1 MQNISKLYQI
11 TQDNKSFRI
20 KNQKCVSILLKN
32 SMIERSE
39 LSNYLWI
46 KIPFDIFKSITFR
59 RKNLSTFIKGIR
71 EENLNIR
78 NTLKSL
84 FKINGLLLF
93 LIMSWCIDAEK
104 KMLVFFLKSIYTLSK
119 VTLKTR
125 ALESVIIACE
135 RVLNEIQ
142 LLLMNQLN
150 IPFQHLP

>member
-1 MQNISKLYQI
+1 MQNISKIYET

-104 KMLVFFLKSIYTLSK
+104 KMLVFFLKSLYTLSK

>member
-1 MQNISKLYQI
+1 MQNISKIYQI
-11 TQDNKSFRI
+11 TQGNKSFRI

-104 KMLVFFLKSIYTLSK
+104 KMLLFFLKSIYTLNK

>member
-1 MQNISKLYQI
+1 MQNISKIYQI

-32 SMIERSE
+32 SMIECSE

>member
-1 MQNISKLYQI
+1 MQNISKIYQI
-11 TQDNKSFRI
+11 TQDNKSF
-20 KNQKCVSILLKN
+20 SILLKN

-59 RKNLSTFIKGIR
+59 RKNLSTFINGIR

-125 ALESVIIACE
+125 VLESVIIACE

>member
-1 MQNISKLYQI
+1 MQNISKIYQI

-46 KIPFDIFKSITFR
+46 KIPFDIFKSITFS

>member
-1 MQNISKLYQI
+1 MQNISKIYQI
-11 TQDNKSFRI
+11 TQDNKSF
-20 KNQKCVSILLKN
+20 SILLKN

-59 RKNLSTFIKGIR
+59 RKNLSTFINGIR

-125 ALESVIIACE
+125 VLESVIIACE
-135 RVLNEIQ
+135 RVLNE
-142 LLLMNQLN
+142 M
-150 IPFQHLP
+150 

>member
-1 MQNISKLYQI
+1 MQNISKIYQI

>member
-1 MQNISKLYQI
+1 MQNISKIYQT

-46 KIPFDIFKSITFR
+46 KISFDIFKSITFR

>member
-1 MQNISKLYQI
+1 MQNISKICQI
-11 TQDNKSFRI
+11 TQNKSFRI
-20 KNQKCVSILLKN
+20 KNQKRVSILLKN
-32 SMIERSE
+32 SMIEPSE

-46 KIPFDIFKSITFR
+46 KIKFDIFKSITFR
-59 RKNLSTFIKGIR
+59 RKNLSTFINGIR
-71 EENLNIR
+71 EEFLNNR
-78 NTLKSL
+78 NTSL
-84 FKINGLLLF
+84 FKINGFLLF
-93 LIMSWCIDAEK
+93 LIVSWYIDAEK

>member
-1 MQNISKLYQI
+1 MQNISKIYQI

-104 KMLVFFLKSIYTLSK
+104 KMLLFFLKSIYTLNK

>member
-1 MQNISKLYQI
+1 MQNISKIYQI

-32 SMIERSE
+32 PMIERSE

>member
-1 MQNISKLYQI
+1 MQNISKIYQI

-59 RKNLSTFIKGIR
+59 RKNLSTFIKGVR

>member
-1 MQNISKLYQI
+1 MQNISKIYQI

-104 KMLVFFLKSIYTLSK
+104 KMLVFFLKSLYTLSK
-119 VTLKTR
+119 VILKTR

>member
-1 MQNISKLYQI
+1 MQNISKIYQI
-11 TQDNKSFRI
+11 TQDNKSLRI

>member
-1 MQNISKLYQI
+1 MQNISKIYQI
-11 TQDNKSFRI
+11 TQDNKSF
-20 KNQKCVSILLKN
+20 SILLKN

-59 RKNLSTFIKGIR
+59 RKNLSTFINDIR

-125 ALESVIIACE
+125 VLESVIIAWE

>member
-1 MQNISKLYQI
+1 MQNISKIYQI

-119 VTLKTR
+119 VTLTTR

>member
-1 MQNISKLYQI
+1 MQNISKIYQI

-78 NTLKSL
+78 DTLKSL

>member
-20 KNQKCVSILLKN
+20 KNQKCVSILLIN

-119 VTLKTR
+119 ATLKTYLFKR
-125 ALESVIIACE
+125 
-135 RVLNEIQ
+135 RVSS
-142 LLLMNQLN
+142 NQL
-150 IPFQHLP
+150 

>member
-1 MQNISKLYQI
+1 MQNISKIYQI
-11 TQDNKSFRI
+11 TQDNKSFSI

-32 SMIERSE
+32 SMFERSE

-59 RKNLSTFIKGIR
+59 RKNLSTFINGIQ

-125 ALESVIIACE
+125 VLESIIIACE
-135 RVLNEIQ
+135 RVLNEI
-142 LLLMNQLN
+142 
-150 IPFQHLP
+150 

>member
-59 RKNLSTFIKGIR
+59 RKNLSTFINGIR

-93 LIMSWCIDAEK
+93 LIMSRCIDAEK

-119 VTLKTR
+119 ATLKTYLFKR
-125 ALESVIIACE
+125 
-135 RVLNEIQ
+135 RVSS
-142 LLLMNQLN
+142 NQL
-150 IPFQHLP
+150 

>member
-1 MQNISKLYQI
+1 MQNISKIYQI

-104 KMLVFFLKSIYTLSK
+104 KMLLFFLKSIYTLSK

>member
-1 MQNISKLYQI
+1 MQNISKIYET

>member
-1 MQNISKLYQI
+1 MQNISKIYQI

-119 VTLKTR
+119 ATLKTYLFKR
-125 ALESVIIACE
+125 
-135 RVLNEIQ
+135 RVSS
-142 LLLMNQLN
+142 NQL
-150 IPFQHLP
+150 

>member
-1 MQNISKLYQI
+1 MQNISKIYQI
-11 TQDNKSFRI
+11 TQDNKSFSI
-20 KNQKCVSILLKN
+20 KNQKCVCILLKN

-59 RKNLSTFIKGIR
+59 RKNLSTFINGIR

-125 ALESVIIACE
+125 VLESVIIACE

>member
-119 VTLKTR
+119 ATLKTYLFKR
-125 ALESVIIACE
+125 
-135 RVLNEIQ
+135 RVSS
-142 LLLMNQLN
+142 NQL
-150 IPFQHLP
+150 

>member
-1 MQNISKLYQI
+1 MQNISKIYQI

-93 LIMSWCIDAEK
+93 LIMSRCIDAEK

-119 VTLKTR
+119 ATLKTYLFKR
-125 ALESVIIACE
+125 
-135 RVLNEIQ
+135 RVSS
-142 LLLMNQLN
+142 NQL
-150 IPFQHLP
+150 

>member
-1 MQNISKLYQI
+1 MQNISKIYQI

-125 ALESVIIACE
+125 ALESVIIAGE

>member
-1 MQNISKLYQI
+1 MQNISKIYQI

-119 VTLKTR
+119 ITLKTR

>member
-1 MQNISKLYQI
+1 MQNISKIYQT

>member
-1 MQNISKLYQI
+1 MQNISKIYQI

-104 KMLVFFLKSIYTLSK
+104 KMLVFFLKSLYTLSK

>member
-1 MQNISKLYQI
+1 MQNISKIYQI
-11 TQDNKSFRI
+11 TQDNKSLRI

-104 KMLVFFLKSIYTLSK
+104 KMLVFFLKSLYTLSK

>member
-1 MQNISKLYQI
+1 MQNISKIYQI

-104 KMLVFFLKSIYTLSK
+104 KMLVFFLKSLYTLSK

-125 ALESVIIACE
+125 ALESVIIAGE